1 MTERLDN
8 LILVDVFDN
17 PIGTADKR
25 RAHTVPLLHR
35 AFSVFLIND
44 LGELLLQK
52 RASGKYHSG
61 GLWANACC
69 SHPRV
74 GEESIP
80 SAEARLMEE
89 LGVTCPC
96 GRSAAL
102 SISIGSMMPST
113 NTSMTMFSLDGT
125 AAPLLLI
132 RRRSRNCVGSHPHS
146 LRRNC
151 VPPRSA
157 LPHGSSPLRPWCCG
171 FWNNLT
177 KSNEYGILTHDK

>member
-44 LGELLLQK
+44 RGELLLQK

-69 SHPRV
+69 SHPRPGQDILQAAQQRV
-74 GEESIP
+74 QRGAVSRRVAFRRDALVVEV
-80 SAEARLMEE
+80 AAAVAGGQQLFARPWAAFQHDHLRAGCT
-89 LGVTCPC
+89 LC
-96 GRSAAL
+96 G
-102 SISIGSMMPST
+102 GQPGGQPG
-113 NTSMTMFSLDGT
+113 GT
-125 AAPLLLI
+125 AAKNEDV
-132 RRRSRNCVGSHPHS
+132 RHPDTCLS
-146 LRRNC
+146 Q
-151 VPPRSA
+151 
-157 LPHGSSPLRPWCCG
+157 
-171 FWNNLT
+171 
-177 KSNEYGILTHDK
+177 

>member
-44 LGELLLQK
+44 RGELLLQK

-69 SHPRV
+69 SHP
-74 GEESIP
+74 SIP
-80 SAEARLMEE
+80 SAEARLTEE
-89 LGVTCPC
+89 LGVTCPLREIGCFVYLHRFHDALYEYEYDHVLIGRHC
-96 GRSAAL
+96 GPFTPDSEEIEELRWVTPAQLTEELRTTPERFASWFL
-102 SISIGSMMPST
+102 
-113 NTSMTMFSLDGT
+113 T
-125 AAPLLLI
+125 AAPMVLQQPEFLDEKG
-132 RRRSRNCVGSHPHS
+132 RM
-146 LRRNC
+146 
-151 VPPRSA
+151 
-157 LPHGSSPLRPWCCG
+157 
-171 FWNNLT
+171 
-177 KSNEYGILTHDK
+177 

>member
-44 LGELLLQK
+44 RGELLLQK

-80 SAEARLMEE
+80 SAEARLTEE
-89 LGVTCPC
+89 LGVTCPLREIGCFVYLHRFHDALYEYEYDHVLIGRHC
-96 GRSAAL
+96 GPFTPDSEEIEELRWVTPAQLTEELRTTPERSASWFL
-102 SISIGSMMPST
+102 
-113 NTSMTMFSLDGT
+113 T
-125 AAPLLLI
+125 AAPMVLQQPEFLDEKG
-132 RRRSRNCVGSHPHS
+132 RM
-146 LRRNC
+146 
-151 VPPRSA
+151 
-157 LPHGSSPLRPWCCG
+157 
-171 FWNNLT
+171 
-177 KSNEYGILTHDK
+177 

>member
-17 PIGTADKR
+17 PIGTADKQ

-44 LGELLLQK
+44 RGELLLQK

-69 SHPRV
+69 SHPRI
-74 GEESIP
+74 GEETIP

-89 LGVTCPC
+89 LGVTCPLREIGCFVYLHRFHDALYEYEYDHVLIGRHC
-96 GRSAAL
+96 GPFTPDSEEIEELRWVTPAQLTEELRTTPEHFASWFL
-102 SISIGSMMPST
+102 
-113 NTSMTMFSLDGT
+113 T
-125 AAPLLLI
+125 AAPM
-132 RRRSRNCVGSHPHS
+132 V
-146 LRRNC
+146 LRF
-151 VPPRSA
+151 
-157 LPHGSSPLRPWCCG
+157 L
-171 FWNNLT
+171 
-177 KSNEYGILTHDK
+177 E

>member
-44 LGELLLQK
+44 RGELLLQK

-69 SHPRV
+69 SHPRI
-74 GEESIP
+74 GEETIP

-89 LGVTCPC
+89 LGVTCPLREIGCFVYLHRFHDALYEYEYDHVLIGRHC
-96 GRSAAL
+96 GPFTPNPEEIEELRWVTPAQLTEELRTTPECFASWFL
-102 SISIGSMMPST
+102 
-113 NTSMTMFSLDGT
+113 T
-125 AAPLLLI
+125 AAPM
-132 RRRSRNCVGSHPHS
+132 V
-146 LRRNC
+146 LRF
-151 VPPRSA
+151 
-157 LPHGSSPLRPWCCG
+157 L
-171 FWNNLT
+171 
-177 KSNEYGILTHDK
+177 E

>member
-35 AFSVFLIND
+35 AFSAFLIND
-44 LGELLLQK
+44 RGELLLQK

-69 SHPRV
+69 SHPRI
-74 GEESIP
+74 GEETIP

-89 LGVTCPC
+89 LGVTCPLREIGCFVYLHRFHDALYEYEYDHVLIGRHC
-96 GRSAAL
+96 GPFTPDSEEIEELRWVTPAQLTEELRTTPEGFASWFL
-102 SISIGSMMPST
+102 
-113 NTSMTMFSLDGT
+113 T
-125 AAPLLLI
+125 AAPM
-132 RRRSRNCVGSHPHS
+132 V
-146 LRRNC
+146 LRF
-151 VPPRSA
+151 
-157 LPHGSSPLRPWCCG
+157 L
-171 FWNNLT
+171 
-177 KSNEYGILTHDK
+177 E

>member
-1 MTERLDN
+1 MPERLDN

-89 LGVTCPC
+89 LGVTCPLREIGCFVYLHRFHDALYEYEYDHVLLGRHC
-96 GRSAAL
+96 GPFTPDSEEIEELRWVTPAQLTEELRTTPERFASWFL
-102 SISIGSMMPST
+102 
-113 NTSMTMFSLDGT
+113 T
-125 AAPLLLI
+125 AAPM
-132 RRRSRNCVGSHPHS
+132 G
-146 LRRNC
+146 LRF
-151 VPPRSA
+151 
-157 LPHGSSPLRPWCCG
+157 L
-171 FWNNLT
+171 
-177 KSNEYGILTHDK
+177 E

>member
-44 LGELLLQK
+44 RGELLLQK

-89 LGVTCPC
+89 LGVTCPLREIGCFVYLHRFHDALYEYEYDHVLIGRHC
-96 GRSAAL
+96 GPFT
-102 SISIGSMMPST
+102 PS
-113 NTSMTMFSLDGT
+113 
-125 AAPLLLI
+125 P
-132 RRRSRNCVGSHPHS
+132 
-146 LRRNC
+146 
-151 VPPRSA
+151 
-157 LPHGSSPLRPWCCG
+157 
-171 FWNNLT
+171 
-177 KSNEYGILTHDK
+177 

>member
-17 PIGTADKR
+17 PIGMADKR

-44 LGELLLQK
+44 RGELLLQK

-69 SHPRV
+69 SHPRI
-74 GEESIP
+74 GEETIP

-89 LGVTCPC
+89 LGVTCPLREIGCFVYLHRFHDALYEYEYDHVLIGRHC
-96 GRSAAL
+96 GPFTPNPEEIEEL
-102 SISIGSMMPST
+102 
-113 NTSMTMFSLDGT
+113 
-125 AAPLLLI
+125 
-132 RRRSRNCVGSHPHS
+132 
-146 LRRNC
+146 
-151 VPPRSA
+151 
-157 LPHGSSPLRPWCCG
+157 
-171 FWNNLT
+171 
-177 KSNEYGILTHDK
+177 

>member
-44 LGELLLQK
+44 RGELLLQK

-69 SHPRV
+69 SHPRI
-74 GEESIP
+74 GEETIP
-80 SAEARLMEE
+80 SAEARLTEE
-89 LGVTCPC
+89 LGVTCPL
-96 GRSAAL
+96 RE
-102 SISIGSMMPST
+102 IGCFVYLHRFHDVLYEYEYDHVLQVVST
-113 NTSMTMFSLDGT
+113 LYNRPQLAEIGELRWVTPAQLTEELRTTPERFASWFLT
-125 AAPLLLI
+125 AAPM
-132 RRRSRNCVGSHPHS
+132 V
-146 LRRNC
+146 LRF
-151 VPPRSA
+151 
-157 LPHGSSPLRPWCCG
+157 L
-171 FWNNLT
+171 
-177 KSNEYGILTHDK
+177 E

>member
-35 AFSVFLIND
+35 AFSVFLINVR
-44 LGELLLQK
+44 GELLLQK

-69 SHPRV
+69 SHPRI
-74 GEESIP
+74 GEETIP

-89 LGVTCPC
+89 LGVTCPLREIGCFVYLHRFHDALYEYEYDHVLIGRHC
-96 GRSAAL
+96 GPFTPDSEEIEDLRWVTPAQLTEELRTTPERFASWFL
-102 SISIGSMMPST
+102 
-113 NTSMTMFSLDGT
+113 T
-125 AAPLLLI
+125 AAPM
-132 RRRSRNCVGSHPHS
+132 V
-146 LRRNC
+146 LRQLAK
-151 VPPRSA
+151 P
-157 LPHGSSPLRPWCCG
+157 
-171 FWNNLT
+171 
-177 KSNEYGILTHDK
+177 

>member
-89 LGVTCPC
+89 LGVTCPLREIGCFVYLHRFHDALYEYEYDHVLLGRHC
-96 GRSAAL
+96 GPFTPDSEEIEKLRWVTPAQLTEELRTTPERFASWFL
-102 SISIGSMMPST
+102 
-113 NTSMTMFSLDGT
+113 T
-125 AAPLLLI
+125 AAPM
-132 RRRSRNCVGSHPHS
+132 V
-146 LRRNC
+146 LRQLAK
-151 VPPRSA
+151 P
-157 LPHGSSPLRPWCCG
+157 
-171 FWNNLT
+171 
-177 KSNEYGILTHDK
+177 

>member
-44 LGELLLQK
+44 RGELLLQK
-52 RASGKYHSG
+52 RAPGKYHSG

-89 LGVTCPC
+89 LGVTCPLREIGCFVYLHWFHDALYDYEYDHVLLGRHC
-96 GRSAAL
+96 GPFTPDSEEIEELRWVTPAQLTEELRTTPERFASWFL
-102 SISIGSMMPST
+102 
-113 NTSMTMFSLDGT
+113 T
-125 AAPLLLI
+125 AAPM
-132 RRRSRNCVGSHPHS
+132 V
-146 LRRNC
+146 LRQLAK
-151 VPPRSA
+151 P
-157 LPHGSSPLRPWCCG
+157 
-171 FWNNLT
+171 
-177 KSNEYGILTHDK
+177 